1 MNPTLRVWHIPLFI
15 TVIAIAVVLGL
26 YASTALSMVAIWE
39 RSETYTHGF
48 LIFPISLYLIW
59 RSRRTVADLAPKPNY
74 WIALLLLGLGFLW
87 FLSHLAGV
95 LVTAQ
100 YALVIAIPLFVAAI
114 LGPRVVRRFAF
125 PFAFMLLAVPFGEVF
140 LPALIN
146 FTADFTVLAL
156 KITGIP
162 VFREGNMFS
171 LPTGNWSVVEACS
184 GLRYLIASFTLGTL
198 YAYLTYRSTARK
210 LIFVLASLLVPII
223 ANGLRAYM
231 IVMIGHLSGMKYAVG
246 VDHLIYGWVFFGAVM
261 LLLFWLGGLWR
272 EDLTPAPSRPNDSLT
287 SAPAAAASNTKIL
300 IAALISVIAF
310 GSWPLLAQYMD
321 RAPTS
326 RAEPKVNLPLQMGEW
341 QARDLTLSS
350 WAPNIFHAKAQAI
363 RTYQRGAQQVQLSI
377 YYYRDQVSG
386 KQMISSANVMASEGD
401 KDWAVI
407 GQSTRHLSTPGL
419 EIIQSRMRGPGRY
432 MLSWHWYWI
441 GDRYVTNPYLAKLLQ
456 ARDKLLGRGDDGAIV
471 ILAAPYEDNP
481 KVAMDALEH
490 FARDNLAEI
499 TASLHAVSVQR

>member
-1 MNPTLRVWHIPLFI
+1 MNPALRAWRLPLAI
-15 TVIAIAVVLGL
+15 TFIAIAVMLGL
-26 YASTALSMVAIWE
+26 YATTFLSMVAIWQ

-59 RSRRTVADLAPKPNY
+59 RNRTAVTTLTPQPHF

-125 PFAFMLLAVPFGEVF
+125 PFVFMLLAVPFGEVF
-140 LPALIN
+140 LPVLIN

-156 KITGIP
+156 KLTGIP
-162 VFREGNMFS
+162 VFREGNLFS

-198 YAYLTYRSTARK
+198 YAYLSYRSTARK
-210 LIFVLASLLVPII
+210 LIFVLASVVVPII

-246 VDHLIYGWVFFGAVM
+246 VDHLIYGWVFFGVVM

-272 EDLTPAPSRPNDSLT
+272 EDLTPAP
-287 SAPAAAASNTKIL
+287 AAAQPAETAVPPVAAGTGKIVL
-300 IAALISVIAF
+300 AALLSIVAF

-321 RAPTS
+321 RAPQART
-326 RAEPKVNLPLQMGEW
+326 EPKLSLPPQMGSW
-341 QARDLTLSS
+341 QARDIRLSS
-350 WAPNIFHAKAQAI
+350 WEPNIFHAKAQAI
-363 RTYQRGAQQVQLSI
+363 RNYQNGARNVQLRI

-386 KQMISSANVMASEGD
+386 KQMISSSNVMASEGD
-401 KDWAVI
+401 KDWVVI
-407 GQSTRHLSTPGL
+407 GQGTRHLSTPDL
-419 EIIQSRMRGPGRY
+419 KVIQSRMRGPGPY

-441 GDRYVTNPYLAKLLQ
+441 GDRFVTNPYLAKLLQ

-471 ILAAPYEDNP
+471 ILAAPYEENP
-481 KVAMDALEH
+481 KAAMEALEA
-490 FARDNLAEI
+490 FARDNLPEI
-499 TASLHAVSVQR
+499 TTTLHAVRAQP